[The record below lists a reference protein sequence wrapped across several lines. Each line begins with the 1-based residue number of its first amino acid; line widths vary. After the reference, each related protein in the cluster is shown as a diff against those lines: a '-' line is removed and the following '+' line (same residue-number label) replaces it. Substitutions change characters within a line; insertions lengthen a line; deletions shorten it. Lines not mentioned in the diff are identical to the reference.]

1 MDLQKLW
8 AEQREET
15 SCHQCVCVCV
25 CVYTHT
31 QSCLTLCD
39 PMNCSPPG
47 SSVHGISQVKIL
59 EGVAI
64 SYSWWSS
71 RPRNRTCISCIGR
84 WILHHHATWEAHAT
98 RPPPFPLRQMQR
110 RTRLPRW
117 LSDRESAC
125 NTGDVGWIPGSGR
138 SSGEGNGN
146 PLHYSYL
153 ENLIVRDAWLATVH
167 GVTKGS
173 DTT

>member
-15 SCHQCVCVCV
+15 SCHQRVCVCVCV
-25 CVYTHT
+25 CVCVRTHI

-64 SYSWWSS
+64 SYAWVSS

-98 RPPPFPLRQMQR
+98 RPPPFPFAQMQ
-110 RTRLPRW
+110 
-117 LSDRESAC
+117 D
-125 NTGDVGWIPGSGR
+125 IPDFPGGSVI
-138 SSGEGNGN
+138 
-146 PLHYSYL
+146 
-153 ENLIVRDAWLATVH
+153 ENLPATQETWVASLGWEDPLEKEMATH
-167 GVTKGS
+167 SIILT
-173 DTT
+173 

>member
-1 MDLQKLW
+1 MTFPILGVAHGP
-8 AEQREET
+8 AEIVGRTERGDFMPPA
-15 SCHQCVCVCV
+15 CVCVCV
-25 CVYTHT
+25 CTHT

-64 SYSWWSS
+64 SYAWVSS

-98 RPPPFPLRQMQR
+98 RPPPFPFAQMQ
-110 RTRLPRW
+110 
-117 LSDRESAC
+117 D
-125 NTGDVGWIPGSGR
+125 IPDFPGGSVI
-138 SSGEGNGN
+138 
-146 PLHYSYL
+146 
-153 ENLIVRDAWLATVH
+153 ENLPATQETWVASLGWEDPLEKEMATH
-167 GVTKGS
+167 SIILT
-173 DTT
+173 

>member
-15 SCHQCVCVCV
+15 SCHQRVCVCVCV
-25 CVYTHT
+25 CVCVRTHI

-64 SYSWWSS
+64 SYAWVSS

-84 WILHHHATWEAHAT
+84 WILHHHGTWEAHAT
-98 RPPPFPLRQMQR
+98 RPPPFPFAQMQ
-110 RTRLPRW
+110 
-117 LSDRESAC
+117 D
-125 NTGDVGWIPGSGR
+125 IPDFPGGSVI
-138 SSGEGNGN
+138 
-146 PLHYSYL
+146 
-153 ENLIVRDAWLATVH
+153 ENLPATQETWVASLGWEDPLEKEMATH
-167 GVTKGS
+167 SIILT
-173 DTT
+173 

>member
-15 SCHQCVCVCV
+15 SCHQRVCVCV
-25 CVYTHT
+25 CTHT

-64 SYSWWSS
+64 SYAWVSS

-98 RPPPFPLRQMQR
+98 RPPPFPFAQMQ
-110 RTRLPRW
+110 
-117 LSDRESAC
+117 D
-125 NTGDVGWIPGSGR
+125 IPDFPGGSVI
-138 SSGEGNGN
+138 
-146 PLHYSYL
+146 
-153 ENLIVRDAWLATVH
+153 ENLPATQETWVASLGWEDPLEKEMATH
-167 GVTKGS
+167 SIILT
-173 DTT
+173 